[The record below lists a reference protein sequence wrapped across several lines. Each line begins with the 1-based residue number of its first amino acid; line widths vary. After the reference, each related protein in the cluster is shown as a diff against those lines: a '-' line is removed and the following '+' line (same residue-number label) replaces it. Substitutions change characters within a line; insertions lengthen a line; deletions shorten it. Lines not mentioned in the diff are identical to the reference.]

1 MKRIICA
8 LCLLLVFGAS
18 AAMAESDVEA
28 TGEGET
34 KDQALTS
41 AMRQAVEQGVGA
53 YIQSNS
59 VTIDMTLVEDKVLSH
74 SKGYVTSFKIIKTEK
89 SYEVTI
95 SAKVDDKLLKD
106 DLEALT
112 ILRKSVGNPRILVAF
127 GKSSDSSDEFQSRGF
142 IDEIYGGIVEGLT
155 DKQFRVVDKATA
167 ERFSKEV
174 AATQGIDV
182 DLNKAAAWGLK
193 YNAEYTLLYTVSGSI
208 REGAIGNSVKLRV
221 KTQLIDNTRAQVV
234 TSKAIESTSS
244 AQSKGDA
251 LDKAARDGGRK
262 VVTPM
267 IEVVKK
273 NWEDM
278 QQNGFPYTIVL
289 DGVENPEEIT
299 QFAEMLEKFPFVNAA
314 REVESGGGKTTFE
327 ATYRDN
333 KRELLDRDVI
343 RATKELGWTLKKIR
357 AEGAVSS
364 WKRVKSAKPGS
375 K

>member
-8 LCLLLVFGAS
+8 LCALLVFGATV
-18 AAMAESDVEA
+18 ALAESDVEA
-28 TGEGET
+28 TGEGVT

-53 YIQSNS
+53 YIKSSS

-74 SKGYVTSFKIIKTEK
+74 SKGYVTSYKVLKTAGG
-89 SYEVTI
+89 YEVTI

-106 DLEALT
+106 DIEALT

-127 GKSSDSSDEFQSRGF
+127 GKSADGAEELQSKRF
-142 IDEIYGGIVEGLT
+142 VDEIYGGIVEGLT

-167 ERFSKEV
+167 ERFAKEV

-182 DLNKAAAWGLK
+182 DLNKAAAYGLK
-193 YNAEYTLLYTVSGSI
+193 YNAEYTLLYTVSGDV

-221 KTQLIDNTRAQVV
+221 KTQLIDNTRSQVV

-251 LDKAARDGGRK
+251 LEKAARDGGKK
-262 VVTPM
+262 VVAPM

-278 QQNGFPYTIVL
+278 QQNGFPYTIIL
-289 DGVENPEEIT
+289 DGIDNPEEIA
-299 QFAEMLEKFPFVNAA
+299 QFTEMLENFPLVNSAK
-314 REVESGGGKTTFE
+314 EVESGGGKTTFE
-327 ATYRDN
+327 ATYRD
-333 KRELLDRDVI
+333 KRDLLDRDII
-343 RATKELGWTLKKIR
+343 RAAKELGWTVKKVR
-357 AEGAVSS
+357 AEGAFSS
-364 WKRVKSAKPGS
+364 WKRVPPAKSGS

>member
-8 LCLLLVFGAS
+8 LCALLVFGAT
-18 AAMAESDVEA
+18 AALAESDVEA
-28 TGEGET
+28 TGEGVT

-53 YIQSNS
+53 YIKSSS

-74 SKGYVTSFKIIKTEK
+74 SKGYVTSYKVLKTAGG
-89 SYEVTI
+89 YEVTI

-106 DLEALT
+106 DIEALT

-127 GKSSDSSDEFQSRGF
+127 GKSAEGAEELQSKRF

-155 DKQFRVVDKATA
+155 DKQFRVVDKAAA
-167 ERFSKEV
+167 ERFAKEV

-182 DLNKAAAWGLK
+182 DLNKAAAYGLK
-193 YNAEYTLLYTVSGSI
+193 YNAEYTLLYTVSGDV
-208 REGAIGNSVKLRV
+208 REGAIGNSVKLRI
-221 KTQLIDNTRAQVV
+221 KTQLIDNTRSQVV
-234 TSKAIESTSS
+234 TSKSIESTSS

-251 LDKAARDGGRK
+251 LEKAARDGGKK
-262 VVTPM
+262 VVGPM

-278 QQNGFPYTIVL
+278 QQNGFPYTIIL
-289 DGVENPEEIT
+289 DGIDNPEEIA
-299 QFAEMLEKFPFVNAA
+299 QFTEMLENFPLVNSAK
-314 REVESGGGKTTFE
+314 EVESGGGKTTFE
-327 ATYRDN
+327 TTYRD
-333 KRELLDRDVI
+333 KRDLLDRDII
-343 RATKELGWTLKKIR
+343 RAAKELGWTVKKVR
-357 AEGAVSS
+357 AEGAFSS
-364 WKRVKSAKPGS
+364 WKRVPPAKPG